1 MFNQAATPVVRRR
14 MSFFSVLVVSLT
26 AIIVTTIASAA
37 GIGVYGL
44 RVVDKKSD
52 SLLGLVQQAAI
63 SFPEFCQT
71 LPPVL
76 ADALDDTRRPDYLEY
91 LDVTVRK
98 IEGDGRSD
106 RRWAVVRIEN
116 LGDEIVSLLSMRI
129 VGLDDNGDPVAEC
142 HTWAATPL
150 QIEDDWR
157 GPLLPHATRRFS
169 VRGCNG
175 HRSVRL
181 TYEIT
186 DIRVW
191 NPSSPQ
197 QVTQTALAGF

>member
-26 AIIVTTIASAA
+26 AIIVTTIVSAT
-37 GIGVYGL
+37 GIGLYGL

>member
-1 MFNQAATPVVRRR
+1 
-14 MSFFSVLVVSLT
+14 MSFFSVLAISLT
-26 AIIVTTIASAA
+26 AIIVTTIVSAT
-37 GIGVYGL
+37 GICLYGL

-52 SLLGLVQQAAI
+52 SLVGLVEQAAI
-63 SFPEFCQT
+63 HLPEFRKA

-76 ADALDDTRRPDYLEY
+76 ADALDDVRRPDYLEQ

-98 IEGDGRSD
+98 IEGDRRSD
-106 RRWAVVRIEN
+106 RRWAVVEIEN

-129 VGLDDNGDPVAEC
+129 IGLDDNGDPVAEC
-142 HTWAATPL
+142 HAWAATPL

-157 GPLLPHATRRFS
+157 GPLLPGATRRFS
-169 VRGCNG
+169 VRSHHG
-175 HRSVRL
+175 HRSVEL
-181 TYEIT
+181 THEIT

-197 QVTQTALAGF
+197 QVTQTAQADFRADHPLAD